1 MKPNAPSP
9 WRLIAVF
16 ALMLVLLE
24 LSLGAFV
31 WLRGQI
37 PGATSPVLAFGLQ
50 ALFWFATVL
59 LFTAPLL
66 LVERLAPGSGL
77 PPHYGRALTY
87 WAAYVP
93 VALLSSQVVEVLVRW
108 LDIPPLLRLSL
119 DQLAQHGVPRTLA
132 HIGLLVLSMLLFD
145 FFFYWFHRMQHGVP
159 LLWRLHQVHHSIR
172 AVNALACYHHP
183 LEDLLRIP
191 FLLVPLALAFRI
203 DVPQMLL
210 LSAFFSAW
218 AYINHLDSAL
228 NFGPLRVVL
237 VDNHYH
243 RLHHSLRPE
252 HFGTNFASYFSLWD
266 KLFGTRLLPQ
276 GDAFGYEVGLQ
287 DVPEATNL
295 RELWAIPFRT
305 PART

>member
-1 MKPNAPSP
+1 MSRYAPP
-9 WRLIAVF
+9 LRLMAVF

-24 LSLGAFV
+24 LALGAFV
-31 WLRGQI
+31 WLRGQLPANT
-37 PGATSPVLAFGLQ
+37 PGALGFVLEAG
-50 ALFWFATVL
+50 FWFAAVL
-59 LFTAPLL
+59 LFTTPLL
-66 LVERLAPGSGL
+66 VVERLAPGSGL

-93 VALLSSQVVEVLVRW
+93 VALLSSHAVSALVLW
-108 LDIPPLLRLSL
+108 LDVPPLLRLNL
-119 DQLAQHGVPRTLA
+119 DQITQLGVPRMLA
-132 HIGLLVLSMLLFD
+132 HVGLLVLSMLLFD
-145 FFFYWFHRMQHGVP
+145 FFFYWFHRMQHAVP
-159 LLWRLHQVHHSIR
+159 LLWRFHRVHHSIR

-218 AYINHLDSAL
+218 AYINHLDSSL

-266 KLFGTRLLPQ
+266 ALFRTRLLPQ
-276 GDAFGYEVGLQ
+276 GDPFGFGVGLS

-295 RELWAIPFRT
+295 RELWAIPFRA
-305 PART
+305 PVPPH